1 MRDVVT
7 RFSGGGTYAG
17 VINVAVQGLVDEAES
32 AAEGEGSWWLIGC
45 VIRSKTDGRF
55 GGGRT
60 AITAE
65 IRTGEGLS
73 AAVSWKPRRHVS
85 VLIGDWKL
93 QRGRATCRGGDYP
106 CARSPRSC
114 G

>member
-60 AITAE
+60 AITADGVHPFRAAE
-65 IRTGEGLS
+65 QGLRLKFVQ
-73 AAVSWKPRRHVS
+73 A
-85 VLIGDWKL
+85 
-93 QRGRATCRGGDYP
+93 RG
-106 CARSPRSC
+106 
-114 G
+114 

>member
-55 GGGRT
+55 GGVVHAKRPMPYSRFGQPNRQNGR
-60 AITAE
+60 
-65 IRTGEGLS
+65 
-73 AAVSWKPRRHVS
+73 S
-85 VLIGDWKL
+85 V
-93 QRGRATCRGGDYP
+93 QARG
-106 CARSPRSC
+106 
-114 G
+114 